1 MVKIGL
7 ASEEAKAV
15 AEQTGNTASQQLLA
29 EYSVTP
35 SITPALLRTPR
46 TPAGEDTILQEA
58 QNLVALTYSDTP
70 LKGGENTP
78 LHDSNFDG
86 VQPKKATVQTP
97 NVMLGTPYRTPGG
110 QAGGGLTPRLG
121 LTPRSGVGVTPG
133 QTPVRDQL
141 SINPEESLEFEGGQM
156 GDVRMQLRMGL
167 KGLPAPKNDF
177 EIVAPD
183 DDDDVVPDE
192 TLEGESTLE
201 KDASEEDERR
211 ARQRKQEGVCVCV
224 CVCVWLFVVCVSVC
238 VCECVCV
245 WLFVVCVWCV
255 CVVVCGVCVWLFVVC
270 VCGCL
275 WCVCVIK
282 EGDVTGEEGWPSCG
296 PKWVVVFACL
306 LESGLTICRGEG
318 VEEAVQSRTT
328 SPSSSH

>member
-224 CVCVWLFVVCVSVC
+224 VVCG
-238 VCECVCV
+238 VCEC
-245 WLFVVCVWCV
+245 
-255 CVVVCGVCVWLFVVC
+255 VCVWLFVVC

-275 WCVCVIK
+275 WCVCVAVCGVCVWLFVVCVCDQGRRCDWGGGLAK
-282 EGDVTGEEGWPSCG
+282 LWTKVGGCVCMLVREWPYH
-296 PKWVVVFACL
+296 L
-306 LESGLTICRGEG
+306 
-318 VEEAVQSRTT
+318 
-328 SPSSSH
+328 